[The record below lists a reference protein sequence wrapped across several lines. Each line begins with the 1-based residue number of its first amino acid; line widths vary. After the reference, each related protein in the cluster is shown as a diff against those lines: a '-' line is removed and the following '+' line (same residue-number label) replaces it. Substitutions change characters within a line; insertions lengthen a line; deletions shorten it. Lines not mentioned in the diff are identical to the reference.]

1 MPAFNPATAGQ
12 TIPPGATLPQQSFLR
27 AFQLEKHELD
37 NTNPKTKT
45 VEVRLAAL
53 TRVEY
58 TERVEVPADITAA
71 ELEQL
76 VQERYDAVD
85 GGLYTDDP
93 DYWEQGNCYATDA
106 EGGDE
111 KADVIV
117 RRSRG
122 ALVIEKL
129 AEKED

>member
-1 MPAFNPATAGQ
+1 MDKTK
-12 TIPPGATLPQQSFLR
+12 R
-27 AFQLEKHELD
+27 
-37 NTNPKTKT
+37 KTKT

-71 ELEQL
+71 ELEQI

-106 EGGDE
+106 ESNDD
-111 KADVIV
+111 KPNVIV

-122 ALVIEKL
+122 ELVIETL
-129 AEKED
+129 AEKEG